1 MNVELDHSASAKGQ
15 KPWPVIIMLVMLF
28 SVIIAGIILVPR
40 TEEQKLWWLSILGT
54 NNYGELINPP
64 IEMAGQLLD
73 SEGNPWSDDLETPW
87 KLVLISQGSCNSDC
101 QQMAEFATRVHAR
114 MNKLAPELKRGY
126 LSIGSG
132 FGATPEAALGYE
144 ILQAPSID
152 LQSLLSESN
161 VPSLSEGPL
170 LFLMNPLEVFF
181 LYYTIEHEG
190 VGMLE
195 DIEHVVELSH

>member
-1 MNVELDHSASAKGQ
+1 MNAALDQSTNAKGQ

-28 SVIIAGIILVPR
+28 SVIIAGLLLVPR

-64 IEMAGQLLD
+64 IELAGQILD
-73 SEGNPWSDDLETPW
+73 SEGNPWSDDMETPW
-87 KLVLISQGSCNSDC
+87 KLVLMSQGACAADC
-101 QQMAEFATRVHAR
+101 QQIAEFATRVHAR

-132 FGATPEAALGYE
+132 SGPDASLDYE
-144 ILQAPSID
+144 TLQAPNLD
-152 LQSLLSESN
+152 FPALLEETN
-161 VPSLSEGPL
+161 VPPLSDGPL
-170 LFLMNPLEVFF
+170 LFVMNPLEVIF
-181 LYYTIEHEG
+181 LYYTTEHEG

-195 DIEHVVELSH
+195 DIEHVIELSH